1 MQLKLAISLGVA
13 VLAQLAHGQD
23 GQVSIANAVVRL
35 TASAA
40 GGRVVWFG
48 FADGANVLQGPPSGA
63 EQRGT
68 GWARVYPTLDSLGA
82 AMGGSV
88 CEPESPFQ
96 GTWHL
101 EKISAGELKMTSPA
115 CARTGVRM
123 VRRVRLCPGEPAV
136 QLLTRV
142 EAVGDPTWP
151 CCVWSVAGLPVP
163 EAILLD
169 ALPLRHQP
177 GGSRVVDWWM
187 AKPECQG
194 ITLDARPLDE
204 RTVVFAPKGA
214 RLGKLGTQG
223 GWIAAVYDWGVFV
236 MSAPYDPAGSYADGA
251 ALEAFACPAYVEI
264 ETVGPLAVL
273 KRGASIEVMEEWR
286 LLRGAKLTPA
296 AAANLIRQEL
306 KQN

>member
-1 MQLKLAISLGVA
+1 MQRNLAFFLGVA
-13 VLAQLAHGQD
+13 VLSPMTNGQD
-23 GQVSIANAVVRL
+23 GHVSIANDVVRL

-40 GGRVVWFG
+40 GGRVVWFS
-48 FADGANVLQGPPSGA
+48 FADGVNVLQGPPPGA

-68 GWARVYPTLDSLGA
+68 GWARVYPTLDSFGA

-101 EKISAGELKMTSPA
+101 EKISAGEVKMTSPA

-142 EAVGDPTWP
+142 EAVGNPTWP
-151 CCVWSVAGLPVP
+151 ACVWSVAGLPVP

-169 ALPLRHQP
+169 AAPLRHVP
-177 GGSRVVDWWM
+177 GGPLVVDWWM

-194 ITLDARPLDE
+194 ITLDVRPLDE

-251 ALEAFACPAYVEI
+251 SLEAFACPAYVEI

-286 LLRGAKLTPA
+286 LLRGSTLAPA
-296 AAANLIRQEL
+296 AAAELVRQKL
-306 KQN
+306 K